1 MRNILYFGIF
11 ILLWIYVVPHISDD
25 YQFLFKVFLISL
37 PILLGYSQI
46 EEIQENFKSDNKI
59 KKKILGQLINIKDK
73 STIALVYTDGTL
85 DFLFKNEKKKPN
97 KSNKTTPKKNNKVK
111 STNIKNWY
119 NKL

>member
-11 ILLWIYVVPHISDD
+11 ILLWIYVAPNISDD
-25 YQFLFKVFLISL
+25 FQFLFKVFLISL

-46 EEIQENFKSDNKI
+46 EEIQENFKSENKI

-85 DFLFKNEKKKPN
+85 DFLFRNEKKKPN
-97 KSNKTTPKKNNKVK
+97 NSSKKNKKKNTKIK
-111 STNIKNWY
+111 STYMNNWY